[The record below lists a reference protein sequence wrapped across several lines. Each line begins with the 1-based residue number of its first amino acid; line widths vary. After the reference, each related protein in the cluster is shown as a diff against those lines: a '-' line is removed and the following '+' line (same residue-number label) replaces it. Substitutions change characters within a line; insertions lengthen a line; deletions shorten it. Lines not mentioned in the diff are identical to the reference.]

1 MRENKMVETI
11 RNNLILAFI
20 IDIYKYSMMTVT

>member
-1 MRENKMVETI
+1 MKENKMVETI